1 MPPSPTP
8 FTPEELGSLLVELS
22 ILTDAQ
28 WDTALSRAGGSEN
41 LPSALDLLTRTPA
54 HWSAQA
60 RSTDV
65 GAAVRS
71 TALTD
76 FQVKQIQKA
85 QGDGGLTKLSRL
97 LRWNEYLLIETLGK
111 GGMGVVYKGWDLA
124 NQRYVAIKRTHR
136 EGPEA
141 RKRLRREAALQKY
154 LDHPNIAKLYSREK
168 FGSADLLVL
177 EYLPGSPLNEV
188 VAKRKKEQKPLP
200 WVFVAEMAVDLL
212 DALDH
217 AHGKNKRG
225 VTVIHRDI
233 KPANV
238 MLMRTKASGGGEK
251 YVPKL
256 LDMGLAKWAGDKGGT
271 DETAPS
277 SMGSQLT
284 GQFQLLGTPE
294 YMPPEQWEGAGGAL
308 PESDTYAL
316 GGTLFYALTAELA
329 FPVKNTGNKM
339 AFLSQL
345 AHLHKTAD
353 RPSVRAKRPDVPV
366 EFDRLIQQML
376 AVPPSYRGKPVDLK
390 QQVQAILAAPRSASR
405 SGIMPASVRPQSPG
419 SGVIPPPGERR
430 KPLSESTGTV
440 PRLVTP
446 GQPSGSVPTPSLRTP
461 GAPPKSTPPRDP
473 EADAFLAS
481 LRADMLSQ
489 PPPGFGPKRPA
500 ASAPAPAPTSAPVS
514 ARTEP
519 PRPPV
524 PKAATP
530 WAADPFPDPPK
541 RPRASMD
548 NLKAGVRNVRASAQ
562 LFVDGSDRERRAV
575 ADRVF
580 DFVKDTARPHR
591 NPVPLVLA
599 AVLVLALGFAV
610 NWMLAAW
617 IGVLVAFAV
626 GFAFV
631 LTKSDE

>member
-1 MPPSPTP
+1 MPPSS

-28 WDTALSRAGGSEN
+28 WDMALSRAGGTEN

-60 RSTDV
+60 KSVET

-85 QGDGGLTKLSRL
+85 QGQGEGGLTKLSRL

-154 LDHPNIAKLYSREK
+154 LEHPNIAKLYSREK

-212 DALDH
+212 DALEH
-217 AHGKNKRG
+217 AHGKNRRG

-238 MLMRTKASGGGEK
+238 MLMRTKAPGGGEK

-294 YMPPEQWEGAGGAL
+294 YMPPEQWEGAGGAVT
-308 PESDTYAL
+308 ESDTYAL
-316 GGTLFYALTAELA
+316 GGTLYYALAGELA

-345 AHLHKTAD
+345 AHMHKTAD
-353 RPSVRAKRPDVPV
+353 RPSIRVKRPDVPI
-366 EFDRLIQQML
+366 EFDRIIQQML
-376 AVPPSYRGKPVDLK
+376 AVPPSYRGQPAVLK
-390 QQVQAILAAPRSASR
+390 QQVQAILATPRSSSR
-405 SGIMPASVRPQSPG
+405 SGVMPAMVRPQPPG
-419 SGVIPPPGERR
+419 SGVLPPPGERR
-430 KPLSESTGTV
+430 KPLSEPSGTI
-440 PRLVTP
+440 PRFVTP
-446 GQPSGSVPTPSLRTP
+446 GQTSGATPTPPLRTP
-461 GAPPKSTPPRDP
+461 GAPPSPPKSTPPRDP

-481 LRADMLSQ
+481 LRAEMTSH
-489 PPPGFGPKRPA
+489 PPPGFGATRDKRPVPLT
-500 ASAPAPAPTSAPVS
+500 PAPDD
-514 ARTEP
+514 P
-519 PRPPV
+519 PRPPI
-524 PKAATP
+524 PKASKP

-548 NLKAGVRNVRASAQ
+548 NIKAGVRNVRASAQ

-580 DFVKDTARPHR
+580 DFVKDTARPQR

-599 AVLVLALGFAV
+599 LVSVAALGFGV
-610 NWMLAAW
+610 GWMLAAW
-617 IGVLVAFAV
+617 IGVLIAFSV